1 MMQPEPTPAGPTMAL
16 RQLRERHANEEAYL
30 REAQARKLAD
40 FQARLAD
47 ELAELRAAHAAEL
60 DELFTSLHDAANR
73 LEAETSQL
81 RERKR
86 QWGVV
91 EQRVEESLEKLS
103 SSVIKLNV
111 GGRIF
116 AVPKETLL
124 RFEGSYFHA
133 MLSNER
139 WKPDLD
145 NDAYFIDADPT
156 LFEYV
161 MTYLRE
167 GDLSCEGLPPLK
179 KQRLMKTL
187 DYLNLEVLQWDAG
200 ASVDITD
207 GTILLSED
215 KRTVSFSLSI
225 ADETGFIQATHPV
238 DRVSIQIV
246 STGNT
251 FQVTPQTHIGLE
263 AFQPDGDVD
272 AAISY
277 NVCSGEVKNL
287 DARMDK
293 IKGQTFQ
300 SGDILTISYH
310 RAERAMTFAKNGL
323 DMGIC
328 IQDVPEKKYYPYI
341 DTNCDG
347 ICLSLAS

>member
-1 MMQPEPTPAGPTMAL
+1 MDAAAPT
-16 RQLRERHANEEAYL
+16 LREMRARHAKEEAYMREVHERKMAEFQAHLDAELQAL
-30 REAQARKLAD
+30 REAQAT
-40 FQARLAD
+40 
-47 ELAELRAAHAAEL
+47 E
-60 DELFTSLHDAANR
+60 
-73 LEAETSQL
+73 LEALFVSMANATAQL
-81 RERKR
+81 EAHVNHLNEKKR
-86 QWGVV
+86 QWDMV
-91 EQRVEESLEKLS
+91 EQRVAETVEKLS
-103 SSVIKLNV
+103 HSVVKLNV

-116 AVPKETLL
+116 AIPKDTLL

-133 MLSNER
+133 MLSSER

-161 MTYLRE
+161 MTYMRE

-187 DYLNLEVLQWDAG
+187 DYLNLDVLQWDAG

-225 ADETGFIQATHPV
+225 ADETGFIQAKHPV

-246 STGNT
+246 STGNALDV
-251 FQVTPQTHIGLE
+251 QPQTYIGLE
-263 AFQPDGDVD
+263 AFQADGDVD
-272 AAISY
+272 AVISY
-277 NVCSGEVKNL
+277 NICTGDVNL
-287 DARMDK
+287 MERMEK

-300 SGDILTISYH
+300 AGDILTIAYDRH
-310 RAERAMTFAKNGL
+310 TRAIQFAKNGL
-323 DMGIC
+323 DMGIY
-328 IQDVPEKKYYPYI
+328 ITDIPDKKYYPYV